1 MVWRSGIIQSI
12 TRSLFMQGRAGVV
25 DLAEEV
31 GLDHPPIDFGRN
43 ILEATVDHDAD
54 VVDPDVYPPEL
65 LDAPAGQLPH
75 GPLVGYIRGDD
86 ERLPAKLLALAGDL
100 PQDLFAP
107 CGQHHARRAR
117 RTAARWPDRSHSRHR
132 SRLRPN
138 PLSPAARFALRSF
151 LYALCPSRCASGLS
165 DLDFSPVGVAG
176 VRTDT
181 KWWRRPREW
190 PERCTGTAPFG
201 SIPLVLTFPCVRG

>member
-107 CGQHHARRAR
+107 CGQHHARALLGVQSRGGPSDPTRGTGHDYDRTLYLPR
-117 RTAARWPDRSHSRHR
+117 RGSRSVPFFMHSV
-132 SRLRPN
+132 LPVV
-138 PLSPAARFALRSF
+138 PA
-151 LYALCPSRCASGLS
+151 
-165 DLDFSPVGVAG
+165 
-176 VRTDT
+176 
-181 KWWRRPREW
+181 
-190 PERCTGTAPFG
+190 G
-201 SIPLVLTFPCVRG
+201 SQI